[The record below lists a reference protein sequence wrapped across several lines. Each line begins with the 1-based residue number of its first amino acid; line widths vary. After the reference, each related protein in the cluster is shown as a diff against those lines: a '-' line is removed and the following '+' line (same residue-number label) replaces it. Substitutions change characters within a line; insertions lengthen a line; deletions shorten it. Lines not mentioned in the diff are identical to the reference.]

1 MYLSPIWY
9 SWKSASQTCTGS
21 GNSLGDCF
29 LLANTAMV
37 PTICAVGEAR
47 DKTAV
52 HTIASTY
59 APAATN
65 KLTTPDLRSAQSGN
79 SNFAD
84 QLPTA
89 GLLPDVTQI
98 T

>member
-1 MYLSPIWY
+1 
-9 SWKSASQTCTGS
+9 
-21 GNSLGDCF
+21 
-29 LLANTAMV
+29 MV